1 MLVVNVNIR
10 DGRPG
15 KHTLSRT
22 AVSSLSLITCDLFR
36 EDHFLQQ
43 MVGTGKLVDC
53 EQDVADVER
62 NVAAIV
68 RVEDNVT
75 HRSFPDAVKVETDQI
90 AVFIYDRAS

>member
-10 DGRPG
+10 YSRPG

-22 AVSSLSLITCDLFR
+22 AVSSSSLITCDLFR
-36 EDHFLQQ
+36 EDHFIQQ

-75 HRSFPDAVKVETDQI
+75 HRSFPDTVKVETDQI

>member
-10 DGRPG
+10 YSRPG

-22 AVSSLSLITCDLFR
+22 AVSSSSLITCDLFR
-36 EDHFLQQ
+36 EDHFIQQ

-75 HRSFPDAVKVETDQI
+75 HRSFPDAVEIQTYQV
-90 AVFIYDRAS
+90 AVLVYHRAS

>member
-10 DGRPG
+10 DSRPG
-15 KHTLSRT
+15 KHTLSQT
-22 AVSSLSLITCDLFR
+22 AVSSSSLITCDLFR

>member
-10 DGRPG
+10 YNRPG

-22 AVSSLSLITCDLFR
+22 AVSSSSLITCDLFR
-36 EDHFLQQ
+36 ELHFLKQ
-43 MVGTGKLVDC
+43 MVGTGKFVYR
-53 EQDVADVER
+53 EQDVSDVER
-62 NVAAIV
+62 NVAAII

-75 HRSFPDAVKVETDQI
+75 HRPFPDAVEVEADQI

>member
-1 MLVVNVNIR
+1 MCI
-10 DGRPG
+10 
-15 KHTLSRT
+15 
-22 AVSSLSLITCDLFR
+22 IDLFR
-36 EDHFLQQ
+36 ELHFLQQ

-75 HRSFPDAVKVETDQI
+75 HRSFPDAVKVEADQI

>member
-1 MLVVNVNIR
+1 MCI
-10 DGRPG
+10 
-15 KHTLSRT
+15 
-22 AVSSLSLITCDLFR
+22 IDLFS

-43 MVGTGKLVDC
+43 MVGTGQLVDR
-53 EQDVADVER
+53 EHDVADVER

-75 HRSFPDAVKVETDQI
+75 HRPFPDAVKVEADQI

>member
-1 MLVVNVNIR
+1 MCI
-10 DGRPG
+10 
-15 KHTLSRT
+15 
-22 AVSSLSLITCDLFR
+22 IDLFR

-43 MVGTGKLVDC
+43 MVGTGKFVYR

-62 NVAAIV
+62 NVAAII

>member
-1 MLVVNVNIR
+1 MLVVNVKIR
-10 DGRPG
+10 YSRPG
-15 KHTLSRT
+15 KRVFSRT
-22 AVSSLSLITCDLFR
+22 AVSSSSLITCDLFR

-62 NVAAIV
+62 DVAAIV

>member
-1 MLVVNVNIR
+1 MYETAVRENIR
-10 DGRPG
+10 FPGRLFFG
-15 KHTLSRT
+15 KSDNLHMLC
-22 AVSSLSLITCDLFR
+22 IIDLFR

-43 MVGTGKLVDC
+43 VVGTGKLVDC

-75 HRSFPDAVKVETDQI
+75 HRSFPDAVEIQAYQI